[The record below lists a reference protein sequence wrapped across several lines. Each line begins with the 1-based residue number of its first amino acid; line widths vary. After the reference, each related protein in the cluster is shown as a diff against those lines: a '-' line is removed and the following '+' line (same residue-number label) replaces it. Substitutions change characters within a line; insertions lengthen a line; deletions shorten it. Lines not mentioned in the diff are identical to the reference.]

1 MSLKNPPDRWGVVS
15 QSLHWLIVLLVLVMA
30 YLGLTMTDLPN
41 TPYKIRIFTLHKSI
55 GITILALVTL
65 RLLWRIYAGAPRRL
79 PQIPTWQH
87 RIATTTHAALYVLLF
102 AMPLSGWV
110 VNSAAGFP
118 LPWFWLVQLPS
129 IAPSSDALHGF
140 AVNLHEWLFW
150 ALVTVSLLHVAAA
163 CWHHLFPRDATL
175 ARMLPRGWL
184 QAPEPDS
191 EVQHGKV
198 QHD

>member
-1 MSLKNPPDRWGVVS
+1 MSLKNPPDRWGAVS

-79 PQIPTWQH
+79 PQTPTWQH
-87 RIATTTHAALYVLLF
+87 RLATTTHAVLYVLLF

-110 VNSAAGFP
+110 MNSAAGFP
-118 LPWFWLVQLPS
+118 LPWFWLVHLPS
-129 IAPSSDALHGF
+129 IAPTSDALQEFTRG
-140 AVNLHEWLFW
+140 LHEWMFW
-150 ALVTVSLLHVAAA
+150 ALVAVSLAHAGAAF
-163 CWHHLFPRDATL
+163 WHHLFPRNATL

-184 QAPEPDS
+184 QAS
-191 EVQHGKV
+191 EAGTIADAENR
-198 QHD
+198 HD